1 MTNRISLLSTDDSGT
16 YIVWSVTPD
25 GKDVRRLYSDVLPI
39 SAMCSSP
46 TAGVLYL
53 FRERNAAHELVRLP
67 LSGEQE
73 QEPTVLASGLP
84 MVSHHNCDVSADGER
99 LLYTRV
105 RARQHL
111 AARSAG
117 GCARATSLTRGT
129 SMLAYPRVS
138 PDGQWIVATQGT
150 ESDPRIVKIPI
161 GGGEPVQ
168 LAAGSAAV
176 WSPDGQRLAFV
187 TGRSTAQRVWI
198 SDADGLGPKEV
209 KDAASLNSVVTWLPD
224 GRLAWQTP
232 DARNYRIRDL
242 ASGREELLV
251 KNPEVGWVFEP
262 HFSPRGDQVAVIWN
276 RAEGT
281 EIKARTL
288 ASVLARPRG
297 AVSSR
302 RICGPSDGRE
312 TATGSMCT
320 RTQRGQSSESLLAR
334 PG

>member
-1 MTNRISLLSTDDSGT
+1 M
-16 YIVWSVTPD
+16 
-25 GKDVRRLYSDVLPI
+25 
-39 SAMCSSP
+39 SP
-46 TAGVLYL
+46 
-53 FRERNAAHELVRLP
+53 
-67 LSGEQE
+67 
-73 QEPTVLASGLP
+73 PTVNGCSTRA
-84 MVSHHNCDVSADGER
+84 VSRHANIWR
-99 LLYTRV
+99 LDLRG
-105 RARQHL
+105 
-111 AARSAG
+111 AAPV
-117 GCARATSLTRGT
+117 ATSLTRGT
-129 SMLAYPRVS
+129 SSWLFPRVS

-187 TGRSTAQRVWI
+187 TGGRAAQRVWI

-209 KDAASLNSVVTWLPD
+209 KDAASGNFSVTWLSD
-224 GRLAWQTP
+224 GRLAWQTQ

-262 HFSPRGDQVAVIWN
+262 HFSPRGDQVAVFWN

-281 EIKARTL
+281 QTKTRTL

-297 AVSSR
+297 TEASR
-302 RICGPSDGRE
+302 RICGPSDGRK
-312 TATGSMCT
+312 TATGSMRT
-320 RTQRGQSSESLLAR
+320 RPQRERSSESLLAR